1 MGITDRAHGI
11 MIPTVSSLLG
21 RDFLDV
27 ADLDANELRGVLDLA
42 HSIKAGRWT
51 ERPLKGRHI
60 AMLFQRPSHRT
71 RVSFEV
77 GIARL
82 GGTATTLTEQD
93 VQLGVRE
100 TVGDAAR
107 VLDRYVDG
115 IVARL
120 RTHADLIEL
129 AEAAEKPVI
138 NALTERSHPCQIL
151 ADLVTLE
158 DRCGPLAT
166 QHIVYVGDGN
176 NIAVSLIE
184 ASALLDF
191 RLTVIAPPGYHP
203 DPAVLDRARDL
214 NPGRLR
220 VNLSTDVADVTK
232 ATAIY
237 TDIWAS
243 MGQESQ
249 REVRRK
255 AFAEYQVNQ
264 ALMDAA
270 PDAVFMHCLPA
281 HRGEEVT
288 DQVIDGP
295 RSVVFEQAGNRLYA
309 QMALMALVFGAR
321 T

>member
-1 MGITDRAHGI
+1 
-11 MIPTVSSLLG
+11 MIPSVSNLLG

-27 ADLDANELRGVLDLA
+27 ADFTSPELREVLDLA
-42 HSIKAGRWT
+42 HAIKAGRWA
-51 ERPLKGRHI
+51 ERPLEGRHV

-82 GGTATTLTEQD
+82 GGATTTLTEHD

-120 RTHADLIEL
+120 RTHEDLIEL
-129 AEAAEKPVI
+129 ATAAEKPVI
-138 NALTERSHPCQIL
+138 NALTDRSHPCQIL

-158 DRCGPLAT
+158 DRCGSLAS
-166 QHIVYVGDGN
+166 QHLVYIGDGN
-176 NIAVSLIE
+176 NIAASLIE
-184 ASALLDF
+184 ASALVGLP
-191 RLTVIAPPGYHP
+191 LTVIGPPGHSP
-203 DPAVLDRARDL
+203 DSKVVDRARDL
-214 NPGRLR
+214 NPRGFR
-220 VNLSTDVADVTK
+220 VNLSTDVADVAG

-237 TDIWAS
+237 TDVWTS
-243 MGQESQ
+243 MGQENQ

-264 ALMDAA
+264 ALMSKAPAA
-270 PDAVFMHCLPA
+270 LFMHCLPA

-288 DQVIDGP
+288 DEVIDGP

-309 QMALMALVFGAR
+309 QMALMALVFGAPR
-321 T
+321 